1 MSDKLTRV
9 AIVSDDRVR
18 HPISTSAS
26 DSQDCEELQKWNSR
40 QN

>member
-18 HPISTSAS
+18 HPIPTSAGS
-26 DSQDCEELQKWNSR
+26 LRTYHELQE
-40 QN
+40 